1 MTKVAIATFSMLKQK
16 TRRLFSVIC
25 HPWYWKVSNEGYT
38 HFVLLEIGLINS
50 LRLSENLDKIA
61 ILNLFDDAC
70 FNQLHL
76 ITSNNFSQLPFDS
89 LEDKFVETNIF
100 LIQWIISVLI
110 PKYRINLIVF
120 SKGSIVAE
128 FKLIF
133 HVNDEPKDAYGMLK
147 REINDGNLGTLR
159 VDPSS
164 LEQIPSPTEGDF
176 ITLP

>member
-1 MTKVAIATFSMLKQK
+1 MLK
-16 TRRLFSVIC
+16 
-25 HPWYWKVSNEGYT
+25 
-38 HFVLLEIGLINS
+38 IGLINS
-50 LRLSENLDKIA
+50 IRLSENLDKIV

-89 LEDKFVETNIF
+89 RKDKFVETNIF
-100 LIQWIISVLI
+100 LTRIISVLI

-128 FKLIF
+128 IKLIF
-133 HVNDEPKDAYGMLK
+133 HVNDEPKDAYGILK

-164 LEQIPSPTEGDF
+164 LKEIPPPTKGDF
-176 ITLP
+176 IMP